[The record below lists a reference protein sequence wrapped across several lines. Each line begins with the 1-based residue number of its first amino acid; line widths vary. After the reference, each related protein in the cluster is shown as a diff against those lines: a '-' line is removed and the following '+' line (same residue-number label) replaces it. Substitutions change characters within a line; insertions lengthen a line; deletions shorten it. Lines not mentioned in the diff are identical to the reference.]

1 MSELS
6 EHLATWGLDGQI
18 GEILAE
24 AGIELLADA
33 RDLDQ
38 DDLEGLGCT
47 AAQAIALRHSFGH
60 GGEGAAAVASAV
72 ATMNLGVA
80 AASSKTTASTS
91 DQDARTRRTS
101 YGDSELEVHL
111 HQHSLQGLA
120 GQLLESGI
128 TFLSEVRALE
138 WSDLHAMG
146 LSKEDASTLRDSL
159 DLDSTPPD
167 GIWPDGESDEAPP
180 LYLQRKRCSVVEEF
194 NALKAED
201 RSQSLQKGGF
211 NKDRPPRR
219 TVAQGR
225 SRAVSADA
233 RNTSFGSNPSFGPGR
248 DRAMSK

>member
-6 EHLATWGLDGQI
+6 EHLAAWGLDGQI

-24 AGIELLADA
+24 AGIELIADA

-72 ATMNLGVA
+72 ATMNIGGA
-80 AASSKTTASTS
+80 AASSKAVASTS
-91 DQDARTRRTS
+91 DQDTRSRRAS

-111 HQHSLQGLA
+111 HQHNLRELA

-128 TFLSEVRALE
+128 TFLSEVRALD

-146 LSKEDASTLRDSL
+146 LSKEEASTLRDSL
-159 DLDSTPPD
+159 DLESTPPAD
-167 GIWPDGESDEAPP
+167 IWPDEEDDEVPVM
-180 LYLQRKRCSVVEEF
+180 RNRCSVIEEF

-201 RSQSLQKGGF
+201 RSQGLQKGGF

-219 TVAQGR
+219 SRDAQGR

-233 RNTSFGSNPSFGPGR
+233 RNTSFGPNPSFGSER
-248 DRAMSK
+248 DRAVSK